1 MICSPTNTSEALQQS
16 TLKKKSNFELSMRY
30 GRINGKLWILQT
42 VL

>member
-16 TLKKKSNFELSMRY
+16 TLKKSNFELSMRY